1 HLSDI
6 SVYTGLVVPR
16 LRSRNLYR
24 MHLRPNGIEDLSHYP
39 IYVVLITIQRC
50 DSDLAPVCINC
61 PEECL
66 HPITRFDPMELKKA
80 IDKATLILGEEE
92 KLAEKPL
99 EDLYAP
105 QSTEAIYFTHSS
117 MKSSEFEQAWAN
129 GLPIVVSGVQIE
141 VGPEYFIKR
150 FPEMRVDLED
160 CDTGERM
167 LRKPTVSEF
176 LRDFGR
182 SIDPDKTWK
191 LKDWPPKAL
200 FRTTFYHLFRAFMD
214 VIPCPDMCRSDGIKN
229 LAAHMPTE
237 VGPMPDLG
245 PKAYIA
251 QGTKQ
256 DDEHS
261 GSTVLHMDSTSAI
274 NVMVWSADIGPG
286 IPGYAT
292 WHIFPAVAS
301 DALRQFL
308 TVDMGHP
315 FTSDPI
321 HSQTVCMTP
330 SSLRKLFES
339 RGVRPYTILQ
349 YTGDAVFIPAGC
361 AHQVSNAADAIK
373 IAYDF
378 VDVDNLAKTQ
388 ALASEFRLHRIATG
402 NGDDVLQLY
411 NTLWHAWCSLVE
423 KEEN

>member
-1 HLSDI
+1 MI
-6 SVYTGLVVPR
+6 KYVP
-16 LRSRNLYR
+16 NYEIWT
-24 MHLRPNGIEDLSHYP
+24 N
-39 IYVVLITIQRC
+39 
-50 DSDLAPVCINC
+50 
-61 PEECL
+61 
-66 HPITRFDPMELKKA
+66 
-80 IDKATLILGEEE
+80 
-92 KLAEKPL
+92 
-99 EDLYAP
+99 
-105 QSTEAIYFTHSS
+105 
-117 MKSSEFEQAWAN
+117 
-129 GLPIVVSGVQIE
+129 
-141 VGPEYFIKR
+141 
-150 FPEMRVDLED
+150 
-160 CDTGERM
+160 
-167 LRKPTVSEF
+167 F
-176 LRDFGR
+176 L
-182 SIDPDKTWK
+182 T
-191 LKDWPPKAL
+191 
-200 FRTTFYHLFRAFMD
+200 
-214 VIPCPDMCRSDGIKN
+214 
-229 LAAHMPTE
+229 
-237 VGPMPDLG
+237 G

-361 AHQVSNAADAIK
+361 AHQVSS
-373 IAYDF
+373 F
-378 VDVDNLAKTQ
+378 SHLFT
-388 ALASEFRLHRIATG
+388 
-402 NGDDVLQLY
+402 
-411 NTLWHAWCSLVE
+411 
-423 KEEN
+423 